1 MTTTTALTAVGNK
14 ISNVCNLVKKTDRDT
29 KINEIKNKV
38 TSVHD
43 LDKFVTTQNF
53 NKLTSEY
60 FAARLAKANLG
71 SKNDIADFVNKT
83 DFDVK
88 LKKLNN
94 KVTLFT
100 TKPVFAENQLKN
112 DKYLT
117 QVFLLVRITLVIV
130 NQKIT

>member
-1 MTTTTALTAVGNK
+1 MYV
-14 ISNVCNLVKKTDRDT
+14 IQSKKTDRDT

-43 LDKFVTTQNF
+43 LDKSVTTQNF

-112 DKYLT
+112 DKHLT